1 MPVRR
6 VRRDG
11 DGHNWKEIGRGEDSP
26 LALRRRGGLTL
37 YPKDRLYQEMAF
49 LAYYLH
55 WSNGDLMDLD
65 HWERRRW
72 CREVSA
78 INKKLS
84 GDDKRSFEFR

>member
-1 MPVRR
+1 MP
-6 VRRDG
+6 
-11 DGHNWKEIGRGEDSP
+11 
-26 LALRRRGGLTL
+26 L
-37 YPKDRLYQEMAF
+37 YPQERLYQEMAF

-55 WSNGDLMDLD
+55 WSGEALMDLD

-84 GDDKRSFEFR
+84 GDDQQTFELK